1 MKKVLIT
8 GSSGQV
14 GTRLTK
20 NLSTA
25 GFDVVGIG
33 TRENLNAANE
43 SNSYIKFDLL
53 AEDVESLIEQIRP
66 ELLIHLAWETQ
77 PSSFWES
84 PKNILW
90 LDSSKKLVE
99 SFYKWG
105 GERIVVAGTGAE
117 YDWESQ
123 SPFNELDP
131 ELPKSIYGQS
141 KLALLNV
148 LRQQPKSF
156 LWTRTF
162 FQFGDKETPGRLIP
176 SLIDTLHAGQKFSIQ
191 KPDDIRDLIYVDDV
205 VQIMTSLIVSKKEG
219 VFNVATGVGIT
230 MRELGT
236 KIASIFGRPDLLH
249 FQEQSEKPS
258 IVQANIAKLEKT
270 LGRITY
276 TSLDEAISK
285 TIRERAKL

>member
-14 GTRLTK
+14 GARLVRS
-20 NLSTA
+20 LSKA
-25 GFDVVGIG
+25 GFDVVGTG
-33 TRENLNAANE
+33 TKEILNTVDD

-53 AEDVESLIEQIRP
+53 TENVDLLIEQTRP
-66 ELLIHLAWETQ
+66 ELLVHLAWETK
-77 PSSFWES
+77 PNSFWAS

-99 SFYKWG
+99 SFNKWG
-105 GERIVVAGTGAE
+105 GERILVAGTGAE

-123 SPFNELDP
+123 APFDELSPEF
-131 ELPKSIYGQS
+131 PKTIYGQT

-148 LRQQPKSF
+148 LRNQSTPF

-162 FQFGDKETPGRLIP
+162 FQFGDNETLGRLIP
-176 SLIDTLHAGQKFSIQ
+176 SIIDTLQSEQKFSIQ
-191 KPDDIRDLIYVDDV
+191 KPDDIRDYIYVDDV
-205 VQIMTSLIVSKKEG
+205 VQIMTSLIVSEKEG

-236 KIASIFGRPDLLH
+236 KIAGIFGRPDLLH

-258 IVQANIAKLEKT
+258 IVQANMAKLEKT
-270 LGRITY
+270 LGPIKY
-276 TSLDEAISK
+276 TNLDEAINK